1 MRLGVLA
8 PVNDFDWR
16 GLVILEKLREGCL
29 VREAAEAAG
38 ITRRAVLKHAYRS
51 PVFGEAVA

>member
-1 MRLGVLA
+1 
-8 PVNDFDWR
+8 VNDFDWR